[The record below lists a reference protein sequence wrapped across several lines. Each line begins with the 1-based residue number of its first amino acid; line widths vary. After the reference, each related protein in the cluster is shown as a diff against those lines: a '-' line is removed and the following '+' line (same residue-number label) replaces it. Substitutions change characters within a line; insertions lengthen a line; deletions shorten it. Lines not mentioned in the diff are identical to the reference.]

1 MKRTVITAALLAAFA
16 MPAFAEDPMIRN
28 GDAADMTKLD
38 QATTSSVEKKQSEMA
53 PTAVKDGMYGGCMHR
68 KNTALNMM

>member
-16 MPAFAEDPMIRN
+16 MPAFAEDPMIKT
-28 GDAADMTKLD
+28 DDSASMSTVDK
-38 QATTSSVEKKQSEMA
+38 TTTASTAKQTDMA
-53 PTAVKDGMYGGCMHR
+53 PTAMKSGMDGGCMHR

>member
-16 MPAFAEDPMIRN
+16 MPAFAEDPMMKT
-28 GDAADMTKLD
+28 DDSASMSSVD
-38 QATTSSVEKKQSEMA
+38 QATTASTTNQSDM
-53 PTAVKDGMYGGCMHR
+53 TRTTVKSGMDGGCMHR